1 MRRTITPEIWEQMET
16 AYASGIGLRERARNM
31 KIPEGTVLARAK
43 REGWTQQIQTAKSEA
58 QSAQS
63 DAITPLQ
70 SVATTMVQRGQR
82 HQERMAG
89 VTESVL
95 PHLEGMKPG
104 EVLEGIHEI
113 EKDDRMAR
121 RNFGLGDSSGG
132 GSLNVNVLTN
142 QAVVQIDQD

>member
-1 MRRTITPEIWEQMET
+1 MRRTITPEFWEHMKT
-16 AYASGIGLRERARNM
+16 AYASCIGLRELARNM

-43 REGWTQQIQTAKSEA
+43 REGWTQQIQTAKSE
-58 QSAQS
+58 AQS